1 MRHLTLLVLFAVT
14 AVLSLTTQ
22 SPEVQAEGVVWLT
35 DYNAAL
41 KQAATDDKPIFLE
54 FR

>member
-1 MRHLTLLVLFAVT
+1 MRHLTLLALCAV
-14 AVLSLTTQ
+14 AVALSLTTIDRT
-22 SPEVQAEGVVWLT
+22 AEAAGVVWLA

-41 KQAATDDKPIFLE
+41 KQAADENKPIFLE